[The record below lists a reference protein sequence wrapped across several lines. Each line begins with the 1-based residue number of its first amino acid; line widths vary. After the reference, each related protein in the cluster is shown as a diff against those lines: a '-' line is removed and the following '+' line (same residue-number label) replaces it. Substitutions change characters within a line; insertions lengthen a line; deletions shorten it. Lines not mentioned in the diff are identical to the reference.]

1 MSVSNRLQKETKSH
15 TKLEAMLTESN
26 LRVTKIILSPYTH
39 HISTVSF
46 FILKIQDVQEALDIY
61 VGVILIYVGV
71 ILIYMGVCA
80 CMYSHNL
87 LTLDLAV
94 TLNIQ
99 PFKRH
104 LNTCSTE
111 RTFNFPTRKT
121 ILQI

>member
-26 LRVTKIILSPYTH
+26 LRVSPYTH

-71 ILIYMGVCA
+71 ILIYMGMCA

-111 RTFNFPTRKT
+111 RTFHFPTRKT